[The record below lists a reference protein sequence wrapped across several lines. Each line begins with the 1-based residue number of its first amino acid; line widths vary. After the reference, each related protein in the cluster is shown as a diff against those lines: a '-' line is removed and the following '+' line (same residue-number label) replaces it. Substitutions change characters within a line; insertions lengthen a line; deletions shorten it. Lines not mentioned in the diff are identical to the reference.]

1 MKTVSVTAHFDGKHI
16 QLDEP
21 LDLEPD
27 TKLMVTV
34 LSGQESERQ
43 EWLQFSLQGLARA
56 YSDDDESYDLSDI
69 KVHNPVYDRG

>member
-21 LDLEPD
+21 LNLAPNV
-27 TKLMVTV
+27 KLMVTV
-34 LSGQESERQ
+34 LPKQDSERE

-56 YSDDDESYDLSDI
+56 YADDEESYDLSDI
-69 KVHNPVYDRG
+69 KVPNPAYDRG

>member
-1 MKTVSVTAHFDGKHI
+1 MKTVSVTAHFDGKNI

-21 LDLEPD
+21 LDLAPN

-34 LSGQESERQ
+34 LSEDAERE

-56 YSDDDESYDLSDI
+56 YAADEESYDLSDI
-69 KVHNPVYDRG
+69 KVSNPAYDRR